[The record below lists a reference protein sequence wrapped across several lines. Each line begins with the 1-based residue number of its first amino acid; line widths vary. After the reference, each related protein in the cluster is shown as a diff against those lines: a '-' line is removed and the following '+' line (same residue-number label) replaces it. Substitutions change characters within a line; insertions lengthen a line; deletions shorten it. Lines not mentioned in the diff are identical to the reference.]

1 MGGNCTE
8 TFSEIG
14 KASCVSEA
22 GTVEILQCDTCR
34 QQDAV
39 VEQQGELIRFLQRR
53 CDNLARE
60 VLHLQAREDR
70 WAVFTTSIPCK
81 QILLL

>member
-1 MGGNCTE
+1 MKMDQGD
-8 TFSEIG
+8 
-14 KASCVSEA
+14 V
-22 GTVEILQCDTCR
+22 CR

-70 WAVFTTSIPCK
+70 WDVLPSAVSCK
-81 QILLL
+81 QVCRLHF

>member
-1 MGGNCTE
+1 
-8 TFSEIG
+8 
-14 KASCVSEA
+14 
-22 GTVEILQCDTCR
+22 
-34 QQDAV
+34 

-70 WAVFTTSIPCK
+70 WATLCASVMISDCDAKRTVLAAHSWRLRLKRAP
-81 QILLL
+81 

>member
-1 MGGNCTE
+1 MH
-8 TFSEIG
+8 
-14 KASCVSEA
+14 ASLPPRNTIPAQDDGCLVN
-22 GTVEILQCDTCR
+22 R

-70 WAVFTTSIPCK
+70 Y
-81 QILLL
+81 LR

>member
-1 MGGNCTE
+1 MVR
-8 TFSEIG
+8 IG
-14 KASCVSEA
+14 V
-22 GTVEILQCDTCR
+22 CR

-70 WAVFTTSIPCK
+70 WA
-81 QILLL
+81 LLLGEKVF

>member
-1 MGGNCTE
+1 M
-8 TFSEIG
+8 S
-14 KASCVSEA
+14 
-22 GTVEILQCDTCR
+22 R

-60 VLHLQAREDR
+60 VLHLQTREDR
-70 WAVFTTSIPCK
+70 RVSTAHRKFIDNPTGS
-81 QILLL
+81 

>member
-1 MGGNCTE
+1 MCM
-8 TFSEIG
+8 
-14 KASCVSEA
+14 KAGLKAE
-22 GTVEILQCDTCR
+22 LTCR

-70 WAVFTTSIPCK
+70 WHS
-81 QILLL
+81 